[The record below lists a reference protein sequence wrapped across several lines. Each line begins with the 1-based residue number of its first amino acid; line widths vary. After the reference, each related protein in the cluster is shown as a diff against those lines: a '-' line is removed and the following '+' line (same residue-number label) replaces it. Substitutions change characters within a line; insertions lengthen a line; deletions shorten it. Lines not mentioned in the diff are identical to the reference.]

1 MKAKTMKIAAVCLMM
16 AVLLSCVLS
25 VSATTYVVDVLSED
39 FSSGE
44 AFLAP
49 GDINA
54 DKALDATDVVNL
66 RKLLIEDETDGSY
79 VAVATAN
86 ADAKLADINGDDA
99 VNVKDLVRQKK
110 VIAADYS
117 VTANGALV
125 LNGNSVYAGDLF
137 SNMGT
142 GADYVVTFKYKSS
155 TPIKV
160 KFNAMGETVV
170 IEKAAS
176 ANWTTVTQT
185 ITAPLA
191 FAEGVELQIIGEGY
205 ADDIVITRTNMD
217 NDYSEN
223 W

>member
-1 MKAKTMKIAAVCLMM
+1 MC
-16 AVLLSCVLS
+16 
-25 VSATTYVVDVLSED
+25 Y
-39 FSSGE
+39 
-44 AFLAP
+44 
-49 GDINA
+49 N
-54 DKALDATDVVNL
+54 DVVNL